1 MFKSI
6 FENVKIKHPLVQN
19 ITNYVTI
26 NDCANIILACGGSP
40 IMAEDENEVSEI
52 ASICNGLNINAGNLD
67 DSTVR
72 AMIISGKKANEINNP
87 IVLDPVGAGASK
99 LRSQTNLKLLNE
111 IKFSVIRA
119 NASEIKSLASGN
131 MSTKGVDASESDKI
145 TEYNLDETIK
155 FVKSFAEKT
164 NSVIAMTGAIDIV
177 SDNQKTY
184 IIRNGHSMMATV
196 TGTGCQLSA
205 MTAAFISANPSRILE
220 SAAASVCAMGLAG
233 EIAYNRLTKLDG
245 NSSYR
250 NYIIDAI
257 YNLTPEEL
265 DKGAKYEIR

>member
-99 LRSQTNLKLLNE
+99 LRAQTNLKLLNE

-119 NASEIKSLASGN
+119 NASEIKSLASDN

-164 NSVIAMTGAIDIV
+164 NSVIAMT
-177 SDNQKTY
+177 
-184 IIRNGHSMMATV
+184 
-196 TGTGCQLSA
+196 
-205 MTAAFISANPSRILE
+205 
-220 SAAASVCAMGLAG
+220 
-233 EIAYNRLTKLDG
+233 
-245 NSSYR
+245 
-250 NYIIDAI
+250 
-257 YNLTPEEL
+257 
-265 DKGAKYEIR
+265 

>member
-87 IVLDPVGAGASK
+87 IVLDPVGAG
-99 LRSQTNLKLLNE
+99 RQ
-111 IKFSVIRA
+111 
-119 NASEIKSLASGN
+119 
-131 MSTKGVDASESDKI
+131 
-145 TEYNLDETIK
+145 
-155 FVKSFAEKT
+155 
-164 NSVIAMTGAIDIV
+164 
-177 SDNQKTY
+177 
-184 IIRNGHSMMATV
+184 
-196 TGTGCQLSA
+196 
-205 MTAAFISANPSRILE
+205 
-220 SAAASVCAMGLAG
+220 
-233 EIAYNRLTKLDG
+233 
-245 NSSYR
+245 
-250 NYIIDAI
+250 NYARKPI
-257 YNLTPEEL
+257 
-265 DKGAKYEIR
+265 